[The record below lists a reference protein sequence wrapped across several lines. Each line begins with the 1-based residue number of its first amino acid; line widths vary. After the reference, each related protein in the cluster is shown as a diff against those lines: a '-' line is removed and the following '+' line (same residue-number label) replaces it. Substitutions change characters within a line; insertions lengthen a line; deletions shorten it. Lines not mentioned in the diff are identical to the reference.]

1 MFQVVFFGF
10 LRFPSLFNG
19 QIKRTVG
26 AVHFNRTVTSK
37 SFVVMNWATLVV
49 SGLCCDIK
57 CSSVTIS
64 LAGVLSSFGCPNKSF
79 VTRLIILLK
88 TNFPPFELSAFVT
101 STETK
106 VERQHQAT
114 VCRQIR
120 RAKQQI
126 FFSFSK
132 LYGGLRTISFCL
144 VLYQLLLF
152 GV

>member
-1 MFQVVFFGF
+1 MCQVVFFGF

-88 TNFPPFELSAFVT
+88 NNFPPFELSAFVT

-106 VERQHQAT
+106 VQR
-114 VCRQIR
+114 
-120 RAKQQI
+120 
-126 FFSFSK
+126 
-132 LYGGLRTISFCL
+132 
-144 VLYQLLLF
+144 
-152 GV
+152 